1 MSPTIDEY
9 KTIGLTLINTAE
21 RYIDTEPIQNEIAS
35 IGNAPTHTHTRN
47 FFSLSIFSLD
57 KSWSEY
63 IEYILDTL
71 DYIQLHQE
79 DLREFEQISHELIH
93 SFNDKHTEFDGMND
107 EQLTTL
113 HNDLEK
119 YYEQVEVLNQK
130 GELLLQSSATNLNE
144 DQANPIEQL
153 LETINRNYDSL
164 TTKAKVRLERS
175 NNLQP
180 AMTQSTISS
189 PTTTITTTS
198 EEVDAPILTEQLA
211 DEIRHHIDETNLAM
225 NELSEL
231 LITSTTDTI
240 SAQPIKLSEQL
251 LDNAAVQ
258 SELERRKIVLDQL
271 HSNIE
276 TLKTIVPDSP
286 EADSITGTF
295 FNSSHRYF
303 SEFDIF

>member
-9 KTIGLTLINTAE
+9 KSIGLTLINTAE
-21 RYIDTEPIQNEIAS
+21 RYIDTEPLQNEIAS
-35 IGNAPTHTHTRN
+35 IGNDLIDENSFRN
-47 FFSLSIFSLD
+47 PFSIFSLD

-79 DLREFEQISHELIH
+79 DLREFEQISHQLID
-93 SFNDKHTEFDGMND
+93 SFNDQQTHFDGMND
-107 EQLTTL
+107 EQLTNL
-113 HNDLEK
+113 NNQLEK
-119 YYEQVEVLNQK
+119 YYEQVETLNQK

-144 DQANPIEQL
+144 EQVNPIEQL

-164 TTKAKVRLERS
+164 TTKTKIRLERS

-180 AMTQSTISS
+180 TMTQSTISS
-189 PTTTITTTS
+189 PTITTS

-211 DEIRHHIDETNLAM
+211 DEIRHHIEETNLAM

-231 LITSTTDTI
+231 LVTSTTDTI

-276 TLKTIVPDSP
+276 TLRTIVPDSP
-286 EADSITGTF
+286 EADSIKG
-295 FNSSHRYF
+295 
-303 SEFDIF
+303 